1 MKRLAESP
9 ESHSFAQNLYDQ
21 LKESPSPRLKGPLDR
36 DKSRST
42 TDTQT
47 MNDITR
53 EELNAL
59 LENHQLKADARLKE
73 FEGKVADG
81 LVKMDHSLQLL
92 DRDLAGVRGLK
103 GTIILNSVL
112 SVIAIV
118 GITIAVMAYGVANFD
133 SGRDTS
139 AALQEMKQQSFET
152 RQLLEQ
158 VKAQQKLLPSTPT
171 PQP

>member
-1 MKRLAESP
+1 MSEYGKLFP
-9 ESHSFAQNLYDQ
+9 I
-21 LKESPSPRLKGPLDR
+21 PSAVPR
-36 DKSRST
+36 DKSKINA
-42 TDTQT
+42 DTAT

-73 FEGKVADG
+73 FEGRVADG
-81 LVKMDHSLQLL
+81 LLKMDHSLQLL
-92 DRDLAGVRGLK
+92 DKDLSGVRGLK

-118 GITIAVMAYGVANFD
+118 GISIAVMAYGVANFD

-158 VKAQQKLLPSTPT
+158 VKAQQKAPHGN
-171 PQP
+171 Q